1 MQQQRKREFR
11 RHPNY
16 EVAESKVRLE
26 AIQMRQVASH
36 RKNKYTSLQTIQS
49 RSKAQTPLDMIKAGE
64 NLLKVQRKVL
74 IS

>member
-11 RHPNY
+11 KHPNY
-16 EVAESKVRLE
+16 EAVVSKVRLE
-26 AIQMRQVASH
+26 AIQMRQVASL
-36 RKNKYTSLQTIQS
+36 RRNNYTSLQTTQNLRIEQ
-49 RSKAQTPLDMIKAGE
+49 APLDMKRAEE

>member
-11 RHPNY
+11 KHPNY
-16 EVAESKVRLE
+16 EVVVSKVRLE
-26 AIQMRQVASH
+26 AIPLRQVASL
-36 RKNKYTSLQTIQS
+36 RRNNYTSLQTTQNLRI
-49 RSKAQTPLDMIKAGE
+49 AQAPLDMKRVVE